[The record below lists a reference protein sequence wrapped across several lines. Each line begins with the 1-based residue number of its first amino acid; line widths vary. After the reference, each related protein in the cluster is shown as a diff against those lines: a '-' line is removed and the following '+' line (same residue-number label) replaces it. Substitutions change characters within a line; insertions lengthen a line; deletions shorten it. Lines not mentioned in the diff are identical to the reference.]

1 MQSIIN
7 SGQMLEDEQLYVEKA
22 KPEEKTETISIEIVN
37 EEYVEKLKES
47 DNLTLEE
54 DNVVQLEVEGDKEAK
69 LSEYKTV
76 QCKDGSLLL
85 VDSKKP
91 IKKGRSP
98 SKQKLRASHGECA
111 TIESDGNEEE
121 ITVQLDVPI
130 EDVSEVVVK
139 HESDGT
145 AVLQVNEQSK
155 TTSNSANTSFT
166 EKPIARMPRSKGKM
180 TAVEEYVPD
189 LADYCGMVQHVT
201 TSGQHGKTKYSIC
214 V

>member
-7 SGQMLEDEQLYVEKA
+7 SGQMLEEEQMYVDKP

-37 EEYVEKLKES
+37 EDYVEKLKES
-47 DNLTLEE
+47 DNLAIED

-98 SKQKLRASHGECA
+98 SKQRVRTSQGECVSVD
-111 TIESDGNEEE
+111 SDGNEEE

-155 TTSNSANTSFT
+155 STNNSANASFT
-166 EKPIARMPRSKGKM
+166 EKPVVRMPRSKGKM

-201 TSGQHGKTKYSIC
+201 TSGQHGKNKS
-214 V
+214 